1 MESKKISIIDV
12 AKKAGV
18 STATVSRVIN
28 GNGGYSKAT
37 EEKVFKTIQECGF
50 KPNVNAIG
58 LRTNKTHSVGVIVP
72 DITNEFFAKIVRTLD
87 TFFLKHKYSVLI
99 CDSNE
104 DYELEDM
111 HIKDLIQKNVDGI
124 IYISGQ
130 EEIKNIDSV
139 QHIPIVYIDRC
150 PNNAEYL
157 IHSDNEQGGYL
168 AAKEL
173 IEKGCEKIVLLR
185 DGRNAS
191 TIRHRK
197 RGFLRAYAEY
207 GINYDESQDMICIP
221 PDYAEAKQAVTSRIE
236 ERGLDF
242 DGVFATN
249 DMMALGCLHAITE
262 RGYSVPEQVKIV
274 GFDNISLSE
283 FCYPPLTTI
292 TQDTEQMAVFSGEA
306 LLELMGK
313 NKSKR
318 KLEKQ
323 ERMVPVSL
331 KVRNST

>member
-1 MESKKISIIDV
+1 MNGKKISIVEV

-18 STATVSRVIN
+18 STATISRVIN

-37 EEKVFKTIQECGF
+37 EEKVFQTIKECGF
-50 KPNVNAIG
+50 KPNANAIG

-139 QHIPIVYIDRC
+139 QNIPIVYIDRC
-150 PNNAEYL
+150 PNNAEIL
-157 IHSDNEQGGYL
+157 IHSDNAQGGYL
-168 AAKEL
+168 AAKVL
-173 IEKGCEKIVLLR
+173 IESGCKNILLMR

-191 TIRHRK
+191 TIRQRK
-197 RGFLRAYAEY
+197 RGFLKASEEF
-207 GINYDESQDMICIP
+207 GKSHSDELEISCIP
-221 PDYAEAKQAVTSRIE
+221 PDYAQAKEKICSLVNQN
-236 ERGLDF
+236 GLHF
-242 DGVFATN
+242 DGIFATN
-249 DMMALGCLHAITE
+249 DMMALGCLHGIRE
-262 RGYSVPEQVKIV
+262 CGYVVPKDVKIV

-292 TQDTEQMAVFSGEA
+292 SQDTKKMAEQSGEA
-306 LLELMGK
+306 LLKRMGPK
-313 NKSKR
+313 GR
-318 KLEKQ
+318 KKLLEK
-323 ERMVPVSL
+323 EEIIVPVNLTIRS
-331 KVRNST
+331 ST